1 MSKTTEIQIEKSRNL
16 IEGLRRHVREMGERL
31 RVGDGTS
38 GMRGVSNNEI
48 NEMEKTVAMLS
59 EANAEVD
66 RLREELTPK
75 VKKMNDL
82 MTLVKASYAETKK
95 TLKGYYSQERW
106 PDYGIP
112 DKL

>member
-16 IEGLRRHVREMGERL
+16 IEGLRRHVREMGER
-31 RVGDGTS
+31 GI
-38 GMRGVSNNEI
+38 SNNEI

-75 VKKMNDL
+75 VKKIKHFDFCSLIRIFAIRLENRSFKM
-82 MTLVKASYAETKK
+82 KGIGI
-95 TLKGYYSQERW
+95 LKRRGCF
-106 PDYGIP
+106 
-112 DKL
+112 

>member
-16 IEGLRRHVREMGERL
+16 IEGLRRHVREMGER
-31 RVGDGTS
+31 GI
-38 GMRGVSNNEI
+38 SNNKI

-75 VKKMNDL
+75 VKKMN
-82 MTLVKASYAETKK
+82 
-95 TLKGYYSQERW
+95 
-106 PDYGIP
+106 YGIP
-112 DKL
+112 DKR

>member
-16 IEGLRRHVREMGERL
+16 IEGLRRHVREKGE
-31 RVGDGTS
+31 S
-38 GMRGVSNNEI
+38 GISNNEI

-75 VKKMNDL
+75 VKQMNEVL
-82 MTLVKASYAETKK
+82 ARVKEAYADKKK
-95 TLKGYYSQERW
+95 TLKGYYPQERW

-112 DKL
+112 DKR

>member
-16 IEGLRRHVREMGERL
+16 IEGLRRHVREMGE
-31 RVGDGTS
+31 
-38 GMRGVSNNEI
+38 RGVSNNEI

-82 MTLVKASYAETKK
+82 MVLVKASYAESKK
-95 TLKGYYSQERW
+95 TLKTTSFY
-106 PDYGIP
+106 D
-112 DKL
+112 DKPCLVEIIDSSEDRRYQ

>member
-16 IEGLRRHVREMGERL
+16 IEGLRRHVREMGE
-31 RVGDGTS
+31 
-38 GMRGVSNNEI
+38 RGVSNNEI

-82 MTLVKASYAETKK
+82 MTLVKASYAESKK
-95 TLKGYYSQERW
+95 TSSSLWEVVLCLTAAKLWQWE
-106 PDYGIP
+106 IP
-112 DKL
+112 QYRLAWS

>member
-16 IEGLRRHVREMGERL
+16 IEGLRRHVREMAE
-31 RVGDGTS
+31 
-38 GMRGVSNNEI
+38 RGVSNNEI
-48 NEMEKTVAMLS
+48 DQMEKTVAMLS

-82 MTLVKASYAETKK
+82 MTPRQSILCRVEKDSEGLLSAG
-95 TLKGYYSQERW
+95 TLARLWHSRQTIKR
-106 PDYGIP
+106 
-112 DKL
+112 DKNNL

>member
-16 IEGLRRHVREMGERL
+16 IEGLRRHVREMGE
-31 RVGDGTS
+31 S
-38 GMRGVSNNEI
+38 GISNNEI

-75 VKKMNDL
+75 VKQMNEVL
-82 MTLVKASYAETKK
+82 ARVKEAYADKKK
-95 TLKGYYSQERW
+95 TLKGYYPQERW